1 MVSENTIF
9 FYSGRGGHSH
19 DGQNS
24 SFIDTSKY
32 SLFDFSWGLLGDP
45 DRQASQDRNY
55 NSFKDFIINTVNQSI
70 LNPAG
75 LVLQPGI
82 VNGTAHIVSRSLTT
96 ELIAANAITANEIL
110 ANTIT
115 ANEIAA
121 NTITANEIA
130 ANAVTANELAANLVL
145 VNNII
150 RSNNFDGNVAAN
162 GAITS
167 AGTAGWAVSGHGQAV
182 FDTTFIRGSLEAS
195 SVSTG
200 GVDIFS
206 NGTLIANTF
215 ALYGNGAITTS
226 SGNFSVDASGN
237 LFANNADISGEIN
250 ATDGSIAGW
259 VISADTISA
268 ASGNIYLYQ
277 EAGYGSVG
285 AGTGAGQQIL
295 INSDAELFAEF
306 NSVTT
311 QINFQT
317 DTAYVF
323 RISDGSQLVRIS
335 PLLITASVGGSFS
348 YLANDGIYTT
358 SEVTMDTGYVNG
370 NGIIYPACAAAAG
383 GTANYMGLVWDN
395 PNIVGTVDNAVSA
408 VLGTVSDVRS
418 KSYILNAEDAWLNK
432 LYDSLRVV
440 SFNPVDLFDEEN
452 LHLYPRRLGLIAQEL
467 KEVLPDLVVSANP
480 YDEEAFLSVNY
491 LGLVPYLIQAV
502 QDLNNRVKE
511 LENEA

>member
-19 DGQNS
+19 DGENS

-115 ANEIAA
+115 ANE
-121 NTITANEIA
+121 
-130 ANAVTANELAANLVL
+130 LAANLVL

-167 AGTAGWAVSGHGQAV
+167 AGTVGWAVSGHGQAV
-182 FDTTFIRGSLEAS
+182 FDTTFIRGSLVAS
-195 SVSTG
+195 SVSTP
-200 GVDIFS
+200 GVDIDA
-206 NGTLIANTF
+206 NGNLTANTF
-215 ALYGNGAITTS
+215 ALYANGAIVTS
-226 SGNFSVDASGN
+226 SGNFSVTASGN
-237 LFANNADISGEIN
+237 LTANNADITGTIYATSGGIGNWDISGGNIISSDGKISLIN
-250 ATDGSIAGW
+250 DGGDTVIIAQSAIGTFASLNGDGSIIALEDG
-259 VISADTISA
+259 IETS
-268 ASGNIYLYQ
+268 
-277 EAGYGSVG
+277 
-285 AGTGAGQQIL
+285 
-295 INSDAELFAEF
+295 IN
-306 NSVTT
+306 VP
-311 QINFQT
+311 
-317 DTAYVF
+317 YVF
-323 RISDGSQLVRIS
+323 ESGTVYTFIVKQVSQPLNAVRIS
-335 PLLITASVGGSFS
+335 PGKLFVTSPS
-348 YLANDGIYTT
+348 DGIALDMTNGIFSTLPIQST
-358 SEVTMDTGYVNG
+358 STVEMETGQVNG
-370 NGIIYPACAAAAG
+370 LGILYPGCSPG
-383 GTANYMGLVWDN
+383 IGTANYMGLVWDN
-395 PNIVGTVDNAVSA
+395 PDIIGTVDNAVSA

-418 KSYILNAEDAWLNK
+418 KSNILDAENTWLNK

-440 SFNPVDLFDEEN
+440 SFNPVDLLDEEN
-452 LHLYPRRLGLIAQEL
+452 LHLYPRRLGLIAQEVG
-467 KEVLPDLVVSANP
+467 EVLPNLVVSANP

-511 LENEA
+511 LENEV